1 MTNIYTLFHAHTP
14 FDPHHRFSTSWLL
27 SPLSLALTRLLIA
40 IYGIIGIVIKLA
52 IAKDESA
59 GASLSYFS
67 NITWWGL
74 TFYFLFAGLH
84 SASYAVR
91 GQAWLGQWPA
101 LFQLLHGLLY
111 STIVTFPL
119 LVTTVFWAVQF
130 RSEKF
135 DSRFDTWS
143 NITRHALNS
152 VFALFEIVVPRT
164 EMPPWIHLPC
174 VLLLLGGYACIAYI
188 TYETEDFYTYGFLD
202 SSKFSAGALAG
213 HLIGIGA
220 GCGGFFVLVRL
231 AIYARLLLVEKK
243 LGKHGKRSKRDSEV
257 ATRPWIEMEVQ
268 ERRVE
273 ESKE

>member
-1 MTNIYTLFHAHTP
+1 MVEYYTACTEF
-14 FDPHHRFSTSWLL
+14 
-27 SPLSLALTRLLIA
+27 
-40 IYGIIGIVIKLA
+40 GIC
-52 IAKDESA
+52 
-59 GASLSYFS
+59 
-67 NITWWGL
+67 
-74 TFYFLFAGLH
+74 
-84 SASYAVR
+84 AVR
-91 GQAWLGQWPA
+91 DSGAADGDAPVDVSAPSLCK
-101 LFQLLHGLLY
+101 
-111 STIVTFPL
+111 
-119 LVTTVFWAVQF
+119 VTTNGKV
-130 RSEKF
+130 S
-135 DSRFDTWS
+135 
-143 NITRHALNS
+143 
-152 VFALFEIVVPRT
+152 
-164 EMPPWIHLPC
+164 HLPC